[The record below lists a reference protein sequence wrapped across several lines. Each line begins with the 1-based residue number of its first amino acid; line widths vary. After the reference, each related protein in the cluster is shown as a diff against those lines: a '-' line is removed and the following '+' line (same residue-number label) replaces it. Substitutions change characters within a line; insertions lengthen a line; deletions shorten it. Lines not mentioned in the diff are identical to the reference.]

1 MQGAKLTID
10 RFGLDSG
17 TPEVTQ
23 EKTSEVGEPGLGD
36 KTTVLINEIAIA
48 MRRLDYALYRGKIYK
63 KCEGDKYTY
72 SYKCNVKAFVNS
84 LAANEPF
91 KSRLI
96 RDMKRVIELLSDR
109 DCELI
114 RPISVDYNLIEVN
127 QGYRWSIEE

>member
-1 MQGAKLTID
+1 MLFTGVRSTKSVKVT
-10 RFGLDSG
+10 S
-17 TPEVTQ
+17 TPIP
-23 EKTSEVGEPGLGD
+23 TS
-36 KTTVLINEIAIA
+36 A
-48 MRRLDYALYRGKIYK
+48 M
-63 KCEGDKYTY
+63 
-72 SYKCNVKAFVNS
+72 
-84 LAANEPF
+84 AANEPF